1 MDSYPHSPLHRTP
14 TSTSDNDLDD
24 TASLTA
30 VYSASSSTTSSR
42 QQQQRAA
49 GRATSTHSLLASGSI
64 KNSDIRKGAHA
75 ETTKASADRSSISM
89 PPPSTKPSVDRRL
102 STSLNSTRFQR
113 KSEEVPR
120 SPPASVKSF
129 DDRISFGAS
138 PTAQTST
145 AFDATMVTTAST
157 SNAPGLP
164 VLSPQAL
171 DPSVPNLVDTV
182 STTSSQVSNSYQLP
196 KSDQFAPVGQSL
208 APSAKNDTT
217 ELALPMRGSRS
228 TNPRSVSSSRRLSTT
243 GSSKNDSA
251 GSENK
256 MSLGRI
262 GVCALDV
269 KARSRP
275 SRQILTRLQGDGD
288 FEVIVFGDKA
298 ILDESK
304 SGLATSFP
312 QNVTDSMSLDV
323 ANWPIW

>member
-1 MDSYPHSPLHRTP
+1 MDSYPHSPLRRTP

-30 VYSASSSTTSSR
+30 VYSASSSTASSR
-42 QQQQRAA
+42 QQQRVT
-49 GRATSTHSLLASGSI
+49 GRTPSAHSLLASGSI
-64 KNSDIRKGAHA
+64 KNSDIRKGVHA
-75 ETTKASADRSSISM
+75 ETTRASADRSSISM

-102 STSLNSTRFQR
+102 STSLNSTKFQR

-129 DDRISFGAS
+129 DDRIPFGAS

-145 AFDATMVTTAST
+145 AFDSTLVTTAS
-157 SNAPGLP
+157 SPHAPGLP
-164 VLSPQAL
+164 VLSPPAL
-171 DPSVPNLVDTV
+171 DPSVPNLLDTV
-182 STTSSQVSNSYQLP
+182 SIASSQVSSSSQPP
-196 KSDQFAPVGQSL
+196 KGDLSVPTGQSL
-208 APSAKNDTT
+208 TPSFKTDTPDS
-217 ELALPMRGSRS
+217 ALPTRPSRS

-243 GSSKNDSA
+243 GSSKNDSVE
-251 GSENK
+251 SENK
-256 MSLGRI
+256 MSFGRI

-298 ILDESK
+298 ILDEGK
-304 SGLATSFP
+304 SGCSILLLMMRLMVFS
-312 QNVTDSMSLDV
+312 
-323 ANWPIW
+323 

>member
-1 MDSYPHSPLHRTP
+1 MDSFSHSPLRRTP

-30 VYSASSSTTSSR
+30 VYSAGSSTTSSR
-42 QQQQRAA
+42 QQTQPQSQS
-49 GRATSTHSLLASGSI
+49 RATGRTPSAHSLLASGSI
-64 KNSDIRKGAHA
+64 KNSDIRKGVHA

-102 STSLNSTRFQR
+102 STSLNTPKIQR

-129 DDRISFGAS
+129 DDRIPFGAS

-145 AFDATMVTTAST
+145 AFDSTVVTTASAPH
-157 SNAPGLP
+157 APGLP
-164 VLSPQAL
+164 VLSPPAL
-171 DPSVPNLVDTV
+171 DPCIPNLVDTV
-182 STTSSQVSNSYQLP
+182 STTSSQVSASSQTQRSEL
-196 KSDQFAPVGQSL
+196 SVTTGQSL
-208 APSAKNDTT
+208 SVSTKTDITDT
-217 ELALPMRGSRS
+217 ALPTRASRS

-256 MSLGRI
+256 MAYGRI
-262 GVCALDV
+262 GVCALDI

-298 ILDESK
+298 ILDEGK
-304 SGLATSFP
+304 PACNIP
-312 QNVTDSMSLDV
+312 SLLT
-323 ANWPIW
+323 

>member
-1 MDSYPHSPLHRTP
+1 MDSFSHSPLRRTP
-14 TSTSDNDLDD
+14 TSTSENDLDD

-30 VYSASSSTTSSR
+30 VYSAGSSTTSSR
-42 QQQQRAA
+42 QQSQTQSQSQSRAT
-49 GRATSTHSLLASGSI
+49 GRAPSAHSLLASGSI
-64 KNSDIRKGAHA
+64 KNSDIRKGVHA

-102 STSLNSTRFQR
+102 STSLNATKIQR

-129 DDRISFGAS
+129 DDRIPFGAS

-145 AFDATMVTTAST
+145 AFDSTVVTTASAPH
-157 SNAPGLP
+157 APGLP
-164 VLSPQAL
+164 VLSPPAL
-171 DPSVPNLVDTV
+171 DPCIPNLVDTV
-182 STTSSQVSNSYQLP
+182 STTSSQVSTSSQ
-196 KSDQFAPVGQSL
+196 APRSEPSVTTGQSL
-208 APSAKNDTT
+208 SLSTKTDTT
-217 ELALPMRGSRS
+217 DTALPTRASRS

-256 MSLGRI
+256 MAYGRI
-262 GVCALDV
+262 GVCALDI

-275 SRQILTRLQGDGD
+275 SRQILTRLQGEGD

-298 ILDESK
+298 ILDEGK
-304 SGLATSFP
+304 SACTVSSPLT
-312 QNVTDSMSLDV
+312 
-323 ANWPIW
+323 